1 MPRRFFGDQHLD
13 VPGDPFPVLFWL
25 PRLAMTFALM
35 RKGFSGHGSNMA
47 PVQSREPKRRFTPSR
62 W

>member
-13 VPGDPFPVLFWL
+13 VQVTFFRVVFL
-25 PRLAMTFALM
+25 PRLAMTFASM

-47 PVQSREPKRRFTPSR
+47 PVQSREPKRRFIPSR